1 MKDAF
6 CTLEHKQ
13 APDGTRYND
22 GHWGSDEGGQ
32 SVKNSSI
39 KANENKQMKAV
50 VQHTLSAK
58 LGNEKKEEQEPQ
70 DWKYL
75 FRVTFVRKFI

>member
-1 MKDAF
+1 MEPV
-6 CTLEHKQ
+6 TMM
-13 APDGTRYND
+13 GTGAVMR
-22 GHWGSDEGGQ
+22 

-58 LGNEKKEEQEPQ
+58 L
-70 DWKYL
+70 
-75 FRVTFVRKFI
+75 

>member
-1 MKDAF
+1 M
-6 CTLEHKQ
+6 EHKQ

-58 LGNEKKEEQEPQ
+58 L
-70 DWKYL
+70 
-75 FRVTFVRKFI
+75 